1 MREIGPAQYGVV
13 EYQANVAFEW
23 RAKRVSWAVVMLGRH
38 NKHVKVIES
47 ENRRLGMYWQGQYG
61 ATLLL
66 FEGTGG
72 SLEVVGGIAC
82 KGEAG
87 SFQTS

>member
-1 MREIGPAQYGVV
+1 MG
-13 EYQANVAFEW
+13 
-23 RAKRVSWAVVMLGRH
+23 MGRH

-47 ENRRLGMYWQGQYG
+47 ENQRWQGQYG

-66 FEGTGG
+66 FEGTGS